1 MLPHVAVTVHHDI
14 KLVSM
19 VHMWSA
25 VRIADG
31 QPIKGIGKQ
40 VLCLRVF
47 ESPGVSRE

>member
-25 VRIADG
+25 VRIANG
-31 QPIKGIGKQ
+31 HSLI
-40 VLCLRVF
+40 
-47 ESPGVSRE
+47 E